1 MKYADQKR
9 AAAQY
14 HRDLTSVNVAKGL
27 ELSQRQRGKLLTPAE
42 YNELEATAILAVYM
56 VQLHV
61 TGLVKDEAAQQRMMD
76 RARKLA
82 ERKISEATGA
92 SVELETDPL

>member
-1 MKYADQKR
+1 MKYLDQKR

-14 HRDLTSVNVAKGL
+14 HRDLTGVNVAKGL
-27 ELSQRQRGKLLTPAE
+27 ELSQRQRGKLLTGPE
-42 YNELEATAILAVYM
+42 YDELEATAILTVYM

-61 TGLVKDEAAQQRMMD
+61 TGMLNDEALQRRVVE

-82 ERKISEATGA
+82 EVKLKEAG
-92 SVELETDPL
+92 SLDELEAEVY

>member
-1 MKYADQKR
+1 VKYLDQKR

-14 HRDLTSVNVAKGL
+14 HRDLTGVNIAKGL
-27 ELSQRQRGKLLTPAE
+27 ELSQRVRGKLLTGAE
-42 YNELEATAILAVYM
+42 YDELEASAILTVYM

-61 TGLVKDEAAQQRMMD
+61 TGLLNDEAAQRRLID

-82 ERKISEATGA
+82 EVKLREAG
-92 SVELETDPL
+92 SCDELDVEVY